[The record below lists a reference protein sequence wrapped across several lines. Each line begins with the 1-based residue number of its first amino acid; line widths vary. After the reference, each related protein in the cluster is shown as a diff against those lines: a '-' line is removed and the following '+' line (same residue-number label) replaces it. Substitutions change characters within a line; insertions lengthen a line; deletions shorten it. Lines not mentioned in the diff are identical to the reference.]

1 MRKEIWFSLRGM
13 APVGGGRAR
22 WEWRRRLRD
31 AALVVHPSD
40 PPSPSSSFEV
50 SLVFRLVAH
59 RLVRADVDRLAT
71 PVLDTLF
78 ASRHV
83 QADPTLTGVVFP
95 TVEDAAVVSL
105 EVRKVEADG
114 AEEEGVDVRITWWD
128 LGAP

>member
-1 MRKEIWFSLRGM
+1 
-13 APVGGGRAR
+13 
-22 WEWRRRLRD
+22 
-31 AALVVHPSD
+31 
-40 PPSPSSSFEV
+40 
-50 SLVFRLVAH
+50 
-59 RLVRADVDRLAT
+59 VDRLAT